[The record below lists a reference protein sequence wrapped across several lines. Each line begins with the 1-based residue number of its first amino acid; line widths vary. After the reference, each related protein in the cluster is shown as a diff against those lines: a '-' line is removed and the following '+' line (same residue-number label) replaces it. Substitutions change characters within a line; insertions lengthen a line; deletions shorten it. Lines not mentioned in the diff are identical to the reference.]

1 MITYT
6 SIVDC
11 VVRSGPTGDTVVMEC
26 PSPRIAQAEAVR
38 MNERHQTAQRLA
50 SVKVVHHY
58 GQRRAA
64 LRYFENE
71 DIHG

>member
-1 MITYT
+1 MMYT
-6 SIVDC
+6 AQDC
-11 VVRSGPTGDTVVMEC
+11 TVVRCGPFGKTVVMEC
-26 PSPRIAQAEAVR
+26 PSPQRAQTEAAR
-38 MNERHQTAQRLA
+38 MGREYQVCQRLA
-50 SVKVVHHY
+50 SVQVVHHY